1 MLANIISMTGYGKG
15 EHNDGQ
21 RCITA
26 EIKTINNRYCDINI
40 KTPRHLRFFEDNIRK
55 ILKKSIQRG
64 RIDVYLNIDYIS
76 ESDTVIVPNL
86 CLAKQ
91 YKDAI
96 DEIKRELNICS
107 EPSID
112 TIIKFQDVLV
122 AREDKADE
130 EELRICVEAAVSNAV
145 ENLIFMRCK
154 EGDQLENDIRT
165 SMEKI
170 LELIEEISKYS
181 ETIVIEYKEK
191 LETRIK
197 ELLGNTYDLDEN
209 RLYNEIVFYSDKSD
223 INEEIVRFNSHMN
236 QLDIALESGGSI
248 GRKLDF
254 IIQEANREIN
264 TIGSKIGN
272 LNITQIV
279 IEVKNLLEK
288 IREQIQNIE

>member
-1 MLANIISMTGYGKG
+1 MANIISMTGYGKG
-15 EHNDGQ
+15 EHNDGK

-55 ILKKSIQRG
+55 ILKNSIQRG

-91 YKDAI
+91 YKAAI
-96 DEIKRELNICS
+96 DEIKQELNLKD
-107 EPSID
+107 EPSLD

-130 EELRICVEAAVSNAV
+130 DELRICVESAAAKAV
-145 ENLIFMRCK
+145 DNLISMRIK
-154 EGDQLENDIRT
+154 EGDQLEADIRS
-165 SMEKI
+165 SMLKI
-170 LELIEEISKYS
+170 RELIEEISKYS
-181 ETIVIEYKEK
+181 ETIVVEYKEK
-191 LETRIK
+191 LEARIK
-197 ELLGNTYDLDEN
+197 ELLGNTHDLDEN

-223 INEEIVRFNSHMN
+223 INEEVVRFNSHMK
-236 QLDIALESGGSI
+236 QLDISLEAGGSI

-272 LNITQIV
+272 LNIIQIV

>member
-1 MLANIISMTGYGKG
+1 MANIISMTGYGKG
-15 EHNDGQ
+15 EHNDGK

-55 ILKKSIQRG
+55 ILKNSIQRG

-76 ESDTVIVPNL
+76 ESDTIIVPNL
-86 CLAKQ
+86 YLAKQ

-96 DEIKRELNICS
+96 DEIKAQLNIND

-130 EELRICVEAAVSNAV
+130 DELRICVENAV
-145 ENLIFMRCK
+145 TIAAKNLISMRLK
-154 EGDQLENDIRT
+154 EGIQLETDIRT
-165 SMEKI
+165 CMVKI
-170 LELIEEISKYS
+170 LELIDEISMHT
-181 ETIVIEYKEK
+181 ETIVSDYKEK
-191 LETRIK
+191 LEARVK

-223 INEEIVRFNSHMN
+223 INEEIVRFKSHID
-236 QLDIALESGGSI
+236 QLDISLNNGGSI

-264 TIGSKIGN
+264 TIGSKIAN
-272 LNITQIV
+272 LNITQVV
-279 IEVKNLLEK
+279 IEIKNLLEK
-288 IREQIQNIE
+288 IREQVQNIE

>member
-1 MLANIISMTGYGKG
+1 MANIISMTGYGKG
-15 EHNDGQ
+15 EHNDGK

-91 YKDAI
+91 YKHAI
-96 DEIKRELNICS
+96 DEIKDELNITDEIS
-107 EPSID
+107 LES
-112 TIIKFQDVLV
+112 IIKFQDVLV

-130 EELRICVEAAVSNAV
+130 DEMRICVEAAVTEAV
-145 ENLIFMRCK
+145 DNLIYMRIK
-154 EGDQLENDIRT
+154 EGDQLENDIRL
-165 SMEKI
+165 SMDKI
-170 LELIEEISKYS
+170 LELMGEISKYS
-181 ETIVIEYKEK
+181 ETIVVEYKEK

-197 ELLGNTYDLDEN
+197 ELLGNNHDLDEN

-223 INEEIVRFNSHMN
+223 INEEIVRFNSHMK
-236 QLDIALESGGSI
+236 QLDNSLKSGGSI

-272 LNITQIV
+272 LNIIQIV